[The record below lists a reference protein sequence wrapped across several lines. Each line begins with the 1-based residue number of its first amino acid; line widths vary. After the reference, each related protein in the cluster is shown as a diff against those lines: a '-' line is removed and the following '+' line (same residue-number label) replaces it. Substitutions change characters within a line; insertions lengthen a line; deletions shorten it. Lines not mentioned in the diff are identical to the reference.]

1 MTMPQRHHAATV
13 VRPGVP
19 TQRPMGRPMQ
29 ASAVARPVPAAHPA
43 AMPLGRPS
51 VPAQHPA
58 AMPLG
63 RPAVP
68 APRAA
73 VTFLTVAEVAAMMRV
88 SKMTVYRLV
97 HAGEL
102 SAVRVGRSF
111 RVPERAVQDY
121 LRDAY
126 TDIA

>member
-1 MTMPQRHHAATV
+1 MTMPQRQYAPAGRPGAPGPRPIGRPIGAAAT
-13 VRPGVP
+13 
-19 TQRPMGRPMQ
+19 
-29 ASAVARPVPAAHPA
+29 VARPVPAAHPA
-43 AMPLGRPS
+43 AMP
-51 VPAQHPA
+51 V
-58 AMPLG
+58 G